1 MQEPVAPPQMSP
13 SLKTKPG
20 LYQTRSFR
28 ADAGRSDRL
37 LAAIIDGLIG
47 TVFFALSLLLDMPSL
62 FTYGLGLY
70 WIYQLYLLTVDGQ
83 TIGKKVMKIKIV
95 RIDTGENGGFM
106 PNVLMRWLLN
116 GLLALIP
123 FYALVDILFIFREDR
138 RCIHDMIAG
147 TKVVRC

>member
-20 LYQTRSFR
+20 STSTRTFQ

-37 LAAIIDGLIG
+37 LAAIVDGLFGLI
-47 TVFFALSLLLDMPSL
+47 FFALSLLLDMPSL
-62 FTYGLGLY
+62 FTYGLALY
-70 WIYQLYLLTVDGQ
+70 WIYQFYLLTVDGQ
-83 TIGKKVMKIKIV
+83 TIGKKIMKIKIIK
-95 RIDTGENGGFM
+95 RDTGENGGFVS
-106 PNVLMRWLLN
+106 NVLLRWVLN
-116 GLLALIP
+116 GLLGFIP

-138 RCIHDMIAG
+138 RCIHDMMAG